1 MTPLFVSGV
10 RGQGSGVGCRVWV
23 GRIIQ
28 IEIGIGIGIGIEIGI
43 GIGIGIEFLSFVKRR
58 IIT

>member
-43 GIGIGIEFLSFVKRR
+43 GIGIEFLSFVKRR